1 MSCFAADMFEMT
13 LPLWQLPLRAALV
26 YVAVLT
32 MIRLSGKRTIGEFS
46 PFDVVVLLL
55 IAEAAQGS
63 LTGNDTSLQG
73 GLLVMAVLIALN
85 YVVAYVST
93 RSRRM
98 ERILQGGPVVL
109 IRDGVLDRD
118 MMCRHNVPE
127 GDVDE
132 AMRSSQI
139 ARRADVELAVL
150 EPNGGISFFER
161 RRTAVQ
167 PKPADPGSLP

>member
-1 MSCFAADMFEMT
+1 MFELGVPFWE
-13 LPLWQLPLRAALV
+13 LPIRAAAV
-26 YVAVLT
+26 YLAVLL

-63 LTGNDTSLQG
+63 LTGNDTSLHG
-73 GLLVMAVLIALN
+73 GLVVMAILIALN

-98 ERILQGGPVVL
+98 EHLLQGRPVVL

-118 MMCRHNVPE
+118 MLCRHNVPE

-132 AMRSSQI
+132 AMRSSHI
-139 ARRADVELAVL
+139 FDRANVQLAVL

-161 RRTAVQ
+161 RSGR
-167 PKPADPGSLP
+167 PNAD

>member
-1 MSCFAADMFEMT
+1 MFELN
-13 LPLWQLPLRAALV
+13 LPLWQFPVRALLV
-26 YVAVLT
+26 YLAVLL

-63 LTGNDTSLQG
+63 MTGNDTSLQG

-85 YVVAYVST
+85 YLVAWLST

-98 ERILQGGPVVL
+98 ELLLQGGPVVL
-109 IRDGVLDRD
+109 IRNGEIDFAVLR
-118 MMCRHNVPE
+118 RQNVPI
-127 GDVDE
+127 GDVEE
-132 AMRSSQI
+132 AMRSHGI
-139 ARRADVELAVL
+139 RRCADVELAVL

-161 RRTAVQ
+161 SAAR
-167 PKPADPGSLP
+167 KPAPD